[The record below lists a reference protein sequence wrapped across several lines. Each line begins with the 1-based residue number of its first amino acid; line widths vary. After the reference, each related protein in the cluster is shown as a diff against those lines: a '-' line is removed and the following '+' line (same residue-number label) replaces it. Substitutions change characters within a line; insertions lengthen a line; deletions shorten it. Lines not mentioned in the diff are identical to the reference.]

1 MTKKI
6 QMKKKSRKLKYRRIL
21 LFFLV
26 IIVFVFLLVQF
37 CNKKITNIYIHNNKY
52 IFTNFGESSKYNE
65 QTLIDLSGI
74 SNYPTSLFVST
85 SQIKKKLLKNA
96 YIKDAKVY
104 RKNIFEIHI
113 YIEENRPLF
122 YYSNINKTVLE
133 NQKTVDDIFNIPT
146 LVNYVPDNIYDKF
159 VKCMNNIDDDTL
171 NHTSEIKYDP
181 NNLDEERFLFTM
193 TDGNYVYI
201 TLSRFDLINNYLAI
215 IKKVGDKKGI
225 LYLDYGDHFVFE

>member
-6 QMKKKSRKLKYRRIL
+6 QMKKKSRKLKYRCIL

-159 VKCMNNIDDDTL
+159 VKCMNNIDDDIL

>member
-26 IIVFVFLLVQF
+26 ITVFVFLLVQF

-74 SNYPTSLFVST
+74 SNYPASLFVST
-85 SQIKKKLLKNA
+85 SQIKKKLIKNA

-159 VKCMNNIDDDTL
+159 VKCMNNIDDDIL

>member
-26 IIVFVFLLVQF
+26 ITVFVFLLVQF

-159 VKCMNNIDDDTL
+159 VKCMNNIDDDIL

>member
-21 LFFLV
+21 LLFLV

-159 VKCMNNIDDDTL
+159 VKCMNNIDDDIL